1 MADLTPEEIKHH
13 VKTYVIVFVA
23 LAFLTVVTVA
33 ISYLDL
39 GVGASVVLA
48 LGVASVKGALVAS
61 YFMHLI
67 DEKIT
72 IYWTLLI
79 TAAMFLILM
88 LLPLGNML
96 AQTKI

>member
-1 MADLTPEEIKHH
+1 MADLTPEEIRHH

-23 LAFLTVVTVA
+23 LAFFTVVTVA

-48 LGVASVKGALVAS
+48 LGVESIKGSLVAC

-72 IYWTLLI
+72 VYWTLLI
-79 TAAMFLILM
+79 TATMFLILM

>member
-1 MADLTPEEIKHH
+1 MADLTPEEIRHH

-23 LAFLTVVTVA
+23 LAFFTVVTVA

-72 IYWTLLI
+72 VYWTLLI
-79 TAAMFLILM
+79 TATMFLILM

>member
-1 MADLTPEEIKHH
+1 
-13 VKTYVIVFVA
+13 
-23 LAFLTVVTVA
+23 
-33 ISYLDL
+33 
-39 GVGASVVLA
+39 

>member
-23 LAFLTVVTVA
+23 LAFFTVVTVA

-48 LGVASVKGALVAS
+48 LGGASIKGSLVAC

-72 IYWTLLI
+72 VYWTLLI
-79 TAAMFLILM
+79 TATMFLILM

>member
-1 MADLTPEEIKHH
+1 MADLTPEEIRHH

>member
-1 MADLTPEEIKHH
+1 
-13 VKTYVIVFVA
+13 
-23 LAFLTVVTVA
+23 
-33 ISYLDL
+33 
-39 GVGASVVLA
+39 VVLA

>member
-1 MADLTPEEIKHH
+1 MTDLTSEEIKHH

-23 LAFLTVVTVA
+23 LAFLTIVTVA

-39 GVGASVVLA
+39 GVGASVALA
-48 LGVASVKGALVAS
+48 LGVASDKGALVAS

-72 IYWTLLI
+72 FYWTLIVPVAL
-79 TAAMFLILM
+79 FLILM
-88 LLPLGNML
+88 FLPLGNML

>member
-13 VKTYVIVFVA
+13 VKTYDMGFDA
-23 LAFLTVVTVA
+23 LAVFTVVTVA

-39 GVGASVVLA
+39 GGGASVALA
-48 LGVASVKGALVAS
+48 LGVASIKGSLVAC

-72 IYWTLLI
+72 VYWTLLI
-79 TAAMFLILM
+79 TATMFLILM

>member
-1 MADLTPEEIKHH
+1 MADLTSEEIKHH

-23 LAFLTVVTVA
+23 LAFLTIMTVA

-39 GVGASVVLA
+39 GVGASVALA

>member
-1 MADLTPEEIKHH
+1 MTDLTSEEIKHH

-23 LAFLTVVTVA
+23 LAFLTIVTVA

-39 GVGASVVLA
+39 GVGASVALA
-48 LGVASVKGALVAS
+48 LVVASVKGALVAS

-79 TAAMFLILM
+79 TATMFLILM

>member
-1 MADLTPEEIKHH
+1 MADLTSEEIKHH

-23 LAFLTVVTVA
+23 LAFLTIVTVA

-39 GVGASVVLA
+39 GVGASVALA

>member
-23 LAFLTVVTVA
+23 LAFLTIVTVA

-39 GVGASVVLA
+39 GVGASVALA
-48 LGVASVKGALVAS
+48 LVVASVKGGLVAS

>member
-1 MADLTPEEIKHH
+1 
-13 VKTYVIVFVA
+13 
-23 LAFLTVVTVA
+23 VTVA

-48 LGVASVKGALVAS
+48 LGVASIKGSLVAC

-72 IYWTLLI
+72 VYWTLLI
-79 TAAMFLILM
+79 TATMFLILM

>member
-1 MADLTPEEIKHH
+1 MADLTTEEIKHH

-23 LAFLTVVTVA
+23 LAFLTIVTVA

-39 GVGASVVLA
+39 GVGASVALA
-48 LGVASVKGALVAS
+48 LVVASVKGALVAS

-72 IYWTLLI
+72 IYWTLI
-79 TAAMFLILM
+79 VTVAMFLILM
-88 LLPLGNML
+88 FLPWGNML
-96 AQTKI
+96 AQAKI

>member
-1 MADLTPEEIKHH
+1 
-13 VKTYVIVFVA
+13 
-23 LAFLTVVTVA
+23 
-33 ISYLDL
+33 
-39 GVGASVVLA
+39 VGGSVVLA

>member
-1 MADLTPEEIKHH
+1 MADLTPEEIRHH

-23 LAFLTVVTVA
+23 LAFFTIVTVA

-48 LGVASVKGALVAS
+48 LGVASIKGSLVAC

-72 IYWTLLI
+72 VYWTLLI
-79 TAAMFLILM
+79 TATMFLILM